1 MNFLSAEE
9 INQASPYQVTQV
21 DELSVRFCTQ
31 NGVHYWVG
39 FLRDIF
45 ILTENGYYLYLT
57 NESETK
63 NEDPLVYKTIVAI
76 IANFFAHSASD
87 AMLYICSPSDSRQ
100 AARARLFE
108 MWFNKT
114 EEAKFFTLNTYS
126 DIDAGVKYFY
136 GIILRK
142 DNPEHDKIISI
153 FLDFFSDTVS

>member
-9 INQASPYQVTQV
+9 INQTSPYQVTQV

-39 FLRDIF
+39 LLRDIF

-63 NEDPLVYKTIVAI
+63 GEDPLVYGTMVAI

-114 EEAKFFTLNTYS
+114 EEAKYFTLNTYS
-126 DIDAGVKYFY
+126 DIDEGVKYFY

-142 DNPEHDKIISI
+142 DNPEHDKIIDI
-153 FLDFFSDTVS
+153 FLDFFTDK

>member
-9 INQASPYQVTQV
+9 INQTSPYPVKQV

-31 NGVHYWVG
+31 HGVHYWVG
-39 FLRDIF
+39 LTRDIF
-45 ILTENGYYLYLT
+45 ILTENGYYLYIT

-63 NEDPLVYKTIVAI
+63 GEDPLLYKTIVAI
-76 IANFFAHSASD
+76 IANFFAHTLSD

-108 MWFNKT
+108 IWFNKT
-114 EEAKFFTLNTYS
+114 EQAESFTLNTYS
-126 DIDAGVKYFY
+126 NIDEGVKYFY

-142 DNPEHDKIISI
+142 DNPEHDKMIEI
-153 FLDFFSDTVS
+153 FLDFFSDN

>member
-31 NGVHYWVG
+31 SGVHYLVG
-39 FLRDIF
+39 FTMDIF
-45 ILTENGYYLYLT
+45 ILTENGYYMYII
-57 NESETK
+57 NESEPK
-63 NEDPLVYKTIVAI
+63 EEDPLIYQTIVAI

-100 AARARLFE
+100 AVRARLFR
-108 MWFNKT
+108 MWFNRT
-114 EEAKFFTLNTYS
+114 DDARNFTLETYS
-126 DIDAGVKYFY
+126 HVDDGIEYFY

-142 DNPEHDKIISI
+142 DNPYHEKMINI
-153 FLDFFSDTVS
+153 FRDFLSDR

>member
-9 INQASPYQVTQV
+9 INQTSPYQVTQV

-39 FLRDIF
+39 FTMDIF
-45 ILTENGYYLYLT
+45 ILTENGYYLYLI
-57 NESETK
+57 NESEPK
-63 NEDPLVYKTIVAI
+63 GEDPLVYQTVVAI

-100 AARARLFE
+100 AARARLFK

-114 EEAKFFTLNTYS
+114 EDSKNFTLETYS
-126 DIDAGVKYFY
+126 HVDDGIEYFY

-142 DNPEHDKIISI
+142 DNPYHEKMISI
-153 FLDFFSDTVS
+153 FLDFLSDR

>member
-9 INQASPYQVTQV
+9 INQTSPYQVTQV

-31 NGVHYWVG
+31 YGVHYWVG

-45 ILTENGYYLYLT
+45 ILTENGYYLYIT

-63 NEDPLVYKTIVAI
+63 GADSLVYETVVAI
-76 IANFFAHSASD
+76 IANFFTHSASD

-100 AARARLFE
+100 ATRARLFE

-114 EEAKFFTLNTYS
+114 EEAKSFTLQTYS
-126 DIDAGVKYFY
+126 NIDEGVKYFY

-142 DNPEHDKIISI
+142 DNPEHDKMIGI
-153 FLDFFSDTVS
+153 FKEFLSDN